1 MFVFLLIA
9 AELALLYWVYW
20 YLYAREPKHRA
31 HINGAMWGSYTDRG
45 EPAVDPFISYLE
57 NHRGDEE
64 ALKTYVLASEF
75 VWDERSK
82 RYVPTEQF
90 EAMSLLGRMAAKLD
104 RKLSV
109 LNVRP

>member
-31 HINGAMWGSYTDRG
+31 HINGAMWGSYNDRG
-45 EPAVDPFISYLE
+45 DPQVDPFISYLE
-57 NHRGDEE
+57 NHRNDEQ
-64 ALKTYVLASEF
+64 ALKAYVLASEF
-75 VWDERSK
+75 VWDDQSK
-82 RYVPTEQF
+82 RYVPIEQI
-90 EAMSLLGRMAAKLD
+90 EAQSLLRRMAAKLD
-104 RKLSV
+104 RQLSV